1 MEGTKT
7 VLVTGGNG
15 FVGLHI
21 VLQLLQKGYK
31 VRTTLRS
38 MASKDKLVETLKAHG
53 VSTFGNLSFI
63 EAELTSDDHWQ
74 EAMKDCQY
82 VLSVASPV
90 FLEMPKDENE
100 AIRPALE
107 GILRVLKFACNAGV
121 TRVVMTSN
129 FGAVGFSQTDKS
141 RQTTEADWTNPNL
154 NGLSIYE
161 KSKLL
166 AERAAWE
173 FIKNQGGSLEFA
185 TINPVAIF
193 GPSLN
198 GHISGSLDILKN
210 MVDGIWKA
218 IPPIPLNIVDVRDVA
233 LLHILAMENPKANGQ
248 RFIASA
254 DGQISMPEIAALLKK
269 ARPEVSHNVSSKKI
283 PGFALKIGSLFN
295 EQAKQGAMF
304 IRVNRNVSNSK
315 AKTILGWKPVANLQE
330 AILASVDSMIKFNLI
345 DNDNKIN

>member
-1 MEGTKT
+1 MEGKET

-38 MASKDKLVETLKAHG
+38 MAIKDKLVETLKTNG
-53 VSTFGNLSFI
+53 VSSFGNLSFI

-74 EAMKDCQY
+74 EAMKDCKY

-90 FLEMPKDENE
+90 FSEIPKDESK
-100 AIRPALE
+100 AIGPALE
-107 GILRVLKFACNAGV
+107 GILRVLKFASKAGV
-121 TRVVMTSN
+121 KRVVMTSN

-141 RQTTEADWTNPNL
+141 RQTTEADWTDPNL
-154 NGLSIYE
+154 KGLSIYE

-173 FIKNQGGSLEFA
+173 FIKNQRGNLEFV

-198 GHISGSLDILKN
+198 GHVSSSLDILKN
-210 MVDGIWKA
+210 MLDGTWKA

-233 LLHILAMENPKANGQ
+233 LLHVLAMENPEANGQ

-254 DGQISMPEIAALLKK
+254 DGQISMPQIAAFLKT
-269 ARPEVSHNVSSKKI
+269 ARPEVSGKVSSKKI
-283 PGFALKIGSLFN
+283 PAFALKIGSLFN
-295 EQAKQGAMF
+295 EQAKQGVMF

-315 AKTILGWKPVANLQE
+315 AKTILGWKPVANMQE
-330 AILASVDSMIKFNLI
+330 AILASVDSMIKFNLP
-345 DNDNKIN
+345 